1 MVKSYAEWIL
11 RWRYL
16 VVLLC
21 VIVVALLASGGRF
34 LTFKTDYRVFFSDDN
49 PQLLAFEELQN
60 TYTKTDNVLFVL
72 APKDGKVFT
81 PSTLETVR
89 WLTEASWQIP
99 YSLRVDSLSNYQH
112 TRAEGD
118 DLVVADLVE
127 DPAALDQ
134 QQLQD
139 IRDIS
144 VNEPLLLHRLIS
156 PDARV
161 TGVNVTIQ
169 LPDEGTGEEVPAI
182 TAHAR
187 DLVRQLEEQHPEI
200 DVYLTG
206 MVIMNNTFP
215 EVSIGDQ
222 KTLIPIMF
230 VVILLTLVPLLYSFR
245 RLGAVFLIIITSSL
259 VFYGISIYLPATPTA
274 VIFAIAL
281 APLGFLFWQIP
292 AVMGTF
298 LVIIFSIL
306 SAMGLAGWLGIPM
319 TPPSASSPTIILTLA
334 VADCVHVL
342 VTFLHGM
349 RKNMAKRA
357 SIVESLRINVQPIFL
372 TSVTTIIGFMSM
384 NFSDA
389 PPFRD
394 LGNIVAMGVGL
405 AFIYSITFLPALMAI
420 LPVRVNPAAEK
431 RTRMVDNFADFVVKR
446 HNVLFWGMGIIVIA
460 LISFIP
466 RNELNDEFVKYFD
479 DSIDFRNATEFATGN
494 LTGIYTIDY
503 SLGNGVSGGINEP
516 GFLRQVDDFAI
527 WYRQQDRVLHVNT
540 LTDIMRRLNKNM
552 HADDPDWYRLP
563 EQRDLAAQ
571 YLLLYEM
578 SLPYGLDLNNQI
590 DINKSATRL
599 TVTLENI
606 SSNELLAIKKKAE
619 DWLAENT
626 PELEASGASPSVMF
640 AYIGQRNIKSM
651 LIGTSIA
658 LLLISLILVFALRS
672 LKIGLISLL
681 PNLAPAAMAFGLW
694 GLLNGQVGLGLSIVM
709 GLTLGIVVDDTVH
722 FLSKYLRA
730 RREQGLNAADAVRYA
745 FHTVGIALVVTTL
758 VLIAGFMVLTQSGFK
773 LNSDMGL
780 LTSITIA
787 LALLADFLLLPPG
800 RPQIVITGQ
809 CLLLRRMKKA
819 LLPWTGAYPEEMN
832 GLALFATF
840 NCVLAYY
847 GGCFFKLVVNKTC
860 HHPVACNCPMMLV
873 RIVQV
878 RLRVI
883 ILGFD
888 QIRSKIQHIH
898 FFFIAALM

>member
-11 RWRYL
+11 RWRYP
-16 VVLLC
+16 VLIATVML
-21 VIVVALLASGGRF
+21 VALAASGGRF
-34 LTFKTDYRVFFSDDN
+34 LTFKTDYRVFFSADN

-81 PSTLETVR
+81 QATLETVK
-89 WLTEASWQIP
+89 WLTEESWQIP

-118 DLVVADLVE
+118 DLIVTDLVE
-127 DPAALDQ
+127 EPESLTPDQ
-134 QQLQD
+134 FREIQD
-139 IRDIS
+139 IA
-144 VNEPLLLHRLIS
+144 VNEPLLLHRLVS

-169 LPDEGTGEEVPAI
+169 LPDEGDGTEVPAI

-187 DLVRQLEEQHPEI
+187 DLVHQLEEQHPDI

-206 MVIMNNTFP
+206 MVIMNNSFP

-230 VVILLTLVPLLYSFR
+230 AIVLLTLVLLLRS
-245 RLGAVFLIIITSSL
+245 
-259 VFYGISIYLPATPTA
+259 LPAM
-274 VIFAIAL
+274 L
-281 APLGFLFWQIP
+281 
-292 AVMGTF
+292 GTF

-306 SAMGLAGWLGIPM
+306 SAMGLAGWMGIPL

-349 RKNMAKRA
+349 RKNMIKQAA
-357 SIVESLRINVQPIFL
+357 IVESLRINIQPIFL
-372 TSVTTIIGFMSM
+372 TSLTTIIGFMSM

-420 LPVRVNPAAEK
+420 LPVRVNPAAEQH
-431 RTRMVDNFADFVVKR
+431 TRMVDKFADFVVRR
-446 HNVLFWGMGIIVIA
+446 HNALFWGVGMLVIA

-466 RNELNDEFVKYFD
+466 RNELNDEFVEYFD
-479 DSIDFRNATEFATGN
+479 KTIDFRNATEFATEN

-503 SLGNGVSGGINEP
+503 SLGTDVSGGINEP
-516 GFLRQVDDFAI
+516 GFLRQVDNFAN
-527 WYRQQDRVLHVNT
+527 WYRQQERVLHVNT

-552 HADDPDWYRLP
+552 HADDADWYRLP

-599 TVTLENI
+599 TVTMENV
-606 SSNELLAIKKKAE
+606 SSNELLAMKQRAE
-619 DWLAENT
+619 DWLVENS
-626 PELEASGASPSVMF
+626 PELESSGASPSVMF

-651 LIGTSIA
+651 LTGTSIA
-658 LLLISLILVFALRS
+658 LVLISLILIFALRS

-681 PNLAPAAMAFGLW
+681 PNLAPAAMGFGLW
-694 GLLNGQVGLGLSIVM
+694 GLLYGQVGLGLSVVM

-730 RREQGLNAADAVRYA
+730 RREQGLNADDAVRYA

-758 VLIAGFMVLTQSGFK
+758 VLIAGFLVLTQSGFK

-787 LALLADFLLLPPG
+787 LALLADFLLLPP
-800 RPQIVITGQ
+800 
-809 CLLLRRMKKA
+809 LLMKVDRK
-819 LLPWTGAYPEEMN
+819 
-832 GLALFATF
+832 
-840 NCVLAYY
+840 
-847 GGCFFKLVVNKTC
+847 
-860 HHPVACNCPMMLV
+860 
-873 RIVQV
+873 
-878 RLRVI
+878 
-883 ILGFD
+883 
-888 QIRSKIQHIH
+888 
-898 FFFIAALM
+898 

>member
-11 RWRYL
+11 RWRYP
-16 VVLLC
+16 VLIATVML
-21 VIVVALLASGGRF
+21 VALAASGGRF
-34 LTFKTDYRVFFSDDN
+34 LTFKTDYRVFFSADN

-72 APKDGKVFT
+72 APKDGKVFEAD
-81 PSTLETVR
+81 TLEAVR
-89 WLTEASWQIP
+89 WLTGESWQIP
-99 YSLRVDSLSNYQH
+99 YSLRVDSLTNYQH

-118 DLVVADLVE
+118 DLIVADLVE
-127 DPAALDQ
+127 EPESLTPDQ
-134 QQLQD
+134 LREIHD
-139 IRDIS
+139 IA
-144 VNEPLLLHRLIS
+144 VNEPLLLHRLVS

-169 LPDEGTGEEVPAI
+169 LPDEGDGKEVPAI

-187 DLVRQLEEQHPEI
+187 DLVSQLEKLYPDI

-206 MVIMNNTFP
+206 MVIMNNSFP
-215 EVSIGDQ
+215 EVSLGDQ
-222 KTLIPIMF
+222 RTLIPIMF
-230 VVILLTLVPLLYSFR
+230 AIVLLTLVLLLRS
-245 RLGAVFLIIITSSL
+245 
-259 VFYGISIYLPATPTA
+259 LPAM
-274 VIFAIAL
+274 L
-281 APLGFLFWQIP
+281 
-292 AVMGTF
+292 GTF

-306 SAMGLAGWLGIPM
+306 SAMGLAGWMGIPM

-349 RKNMAKRA
+349 RKDMGKQAA
-357 SIVESLRINVQPIFL
+357 IVESLRINFQPIFL
-372 TSVTTIIGFMSM
+372 TSLTTIIGFMSM

-420 LPVRVNPAAEK
+420 LPVRVTPVAEH
-431 RTRMVDNFADFVVKR
+431 RAQMVDTFADFVVRR
-446 HNVLFWGMGIIVIA
+446 HNALFWGVGILVIA

-466 RNELNDEFVKYFD
+466 RNELNDEFVEYFD
-479 DSIDFRNATEFATGN
+479 KTIDFRNATEFATEN

-503 SLGNGVSGGINEP
+503 SLGSDVSGGINEP
-516 GFLRQVDDFAI
+516 GFLRQVDNFAN
-527 WYRQQDRVLHVNT
+527 WYRQQERVLHVNT

-552 HADDPDWYRLP
+552 HADDADWYRLP

-599 TVTLENI
+599 TVTMENV
-606 SSNELLAIKKKAE
+606 SSNELLAMKQQAE
-619 DWLAENT
+619 DWLAENS
-626 PELEASGASPSVMF
+626 PELESSGASPSVMF

-651 LIGTSIA
+651 LTGTSIA
-658 LLLISLILVFALRS
+658 LVLISLILIFALRS

-681 PNLAPAAMAFGLW
+681 PNLAPAAMGFGLW
-694 GLLNGQVGLGLSIVM
+694 GLLYGQVGLGLSVVM

-758 VLIAGFMVLTQSGFK
+758 VLIAGFLVLTQSGFK

-787 LALLADFLLLPPG
+787 LALLADFLLLPP
-800 RPQIVITGQ
+800 
-809 CLLLRRMKKA
+809 LLMKVDRKQ
-819 LLPWTGAYPEEMN
+819 
-832 GLALFATF
+832 F
-840 NCVLAYY
+840 
-847 GGCFFKLVVNKTC
+847 
-860 HHPVACNCPMMLV
+860 
-873 RIVQV
+873 
-878 RLRVI
+878 
-883 ILGFD
+883 
-888 QIRSKIQHIH
+888 IQPI
-898 FFFIAALM
+898 